1 MGRTKKVGAT
11 GRLGA
16 RYGASL
22 RKRVKKIE
30 EVRHA
35 TYKCPSCLSPK
46 IQRQAAGIWYCRK
59 CGYKFAGGAYIPLT
73 ARAKRAI
80 QHTERV
86 VAGE

>member
-1 MGRTKKVGAT
+1 MGKTKKVGST

-35 TYKCPSCLSPK
+35 TYKCPRCFSPK
-46 IQRQAAGIWYCRK
+46 VTRKAAGIWICRK
-59 CGYKFAGGAYIPLT
+59 CEYTFAGGAYIPLT

-86 VAGE
+86 VTEE